1 MLPLNQALKYGL
13 ITGLVL
19 IAYSVV
25 LYALDV
31 NIFGLTFSI
40 LNGLITFGFMI
51 VLTVFAINK
60 TRDESLG
67 EKITYIQALIVG
79 FVVLLVS
86 GYLNNI
92 FSYILNTIVDP
103 GYMARQ
109 VDNMIAAWEGK
120 IPEESLDLMIEK
132 IEENMEPT
140 KTLLKGL
147 WITPLIG
154 LVVSA
159 IISIFIKKD
168 KTVQNIG

>member
-1 MLPLNQALKYGL
+1 MVPLNQALKYGL

-25 LYALDV
+25 LYAVDV
-31 NIFGLTFSI
+31 NIFALTFSMI
-40 LNGLITFGFMI
+40 NGLVTFGFMI
-51 VLTVFAINK
+51 VLAVIAINK
-60 TRDESLG
+60 TRDEALG

-86 GYLNNI
+86 GYLNNF
-92 FSYILNTIVDP
+92 FSYILNTYVDP
-103 GYMARQ
+103 EYMARQ
-109 VDNMIAAWEGK
+109 LDNMIAAWEGK
-120 IPEESLDLMIEK
+120 MPEESLDQMIEK
-132 IEENMEPT
+132 VEENMEPT
-140 KTLLKGL
+140 SALLKGI